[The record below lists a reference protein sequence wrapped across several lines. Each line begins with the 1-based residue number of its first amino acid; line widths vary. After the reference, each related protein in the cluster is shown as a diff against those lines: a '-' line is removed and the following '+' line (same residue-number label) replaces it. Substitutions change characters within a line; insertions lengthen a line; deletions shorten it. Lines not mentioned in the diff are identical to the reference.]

1 MAKVRLSY
9 DQCRHD
15 DLPSLCARCGKPSDV
30 KLKRVFKWHPSWVI
44 VLILFGLLPFVI
56 VALLTTKRM
65 KVNVPLCEEHQ
76 SHWWHPKLFGCI
88 TLPLL
93 LLLFFI
99 GIVMIP
105 DRPAGNDDNT
115 VAMGLWIT
123 GLAGF
128 VVCLFAVAIWGSTRI
143 RPLNITD
150 ESILLAGVSDEFAD
164 EAKRLREGDSRGYGD
179 YDDRDSRRKSKG
191 GRYDEEDRDDDR
203 DRRRGRD
210 DDERD

>member
-15 DLPSLCARCGKPSDV
+15 DLPELCARCGKPSEL

-44 VLILFGLLPFVI
+44 ILILFGLLPFLL

-65 KVNVPLCEEHQ
+65 KVNVPLCEEHR
-76 SHWWHPKLFGCI
+76 SHWWHPKLFGCL

-93 LLLFFI
+93 LLVFI
-99 GIVMIP
+99 VGIGMLP
-105 DRPAGNDDNT
+105 DRPGRNDDTSVATGVWIVGLLGFLVCLVT
-115 VAMGLWIT
+115 VA
-123 GLAGF
+123 
-128 VVCLFAVAIWGSTRI
+128 VWGSSRI
-143 RPLNITD
+143 RPLKIDD

-164 EAKRLREGDSRGYGD
+164 EAKKLREADSRGGYGD
-179 YDDRDSRRKSKG
+179 YDDRDSRRKPAR
-191 GRYDEEDRDDDR
+191 GRYEDEDRGD
-203 DRRRGRD
+203 DRRRH